1 MKPAS
6 AAPALRLSILP
17 EGVIEG
23 FGTGNQPAEIPGQVG
38 IVLDGVVYG
47 TARLS
52 PDREGACLRFT
63 LPRHLLFAE
72 MDVIDPASGE
82 SLVGLPLDL
91 SGAYAISMQESALHG
106 QVLEGAFSAADF
118 LPPELG
124 IEWVDGSWIAAQAL
138 ASRTGSEPVWRF
150 RMQLLA
156 LPRPGQKAQLR
167 ARIGGCVQ
175 ASPVITLSPEDF
187 GFAGCLDA
195 ASADFAEGWA
205 IDLKHPD
212 KRVELE
218 VFVDG
223 VFAGSTVADQPRPDV
238 QRLVPGAD
246 TCGFIHPLPPHADP
260 AARRRI
266 AVRLAGQTLGLAG
279 SPMQLKPVPGLT
291 GYFDSLHGMYAHG
304 WALNHA
310 EPDVPVQVEVVEAGG
325 TLVATGTANQFRG
338 DLLDAGMKEGHCAF
352 KIDLSAQF
360 EALMD
365 KELFV
370 KVAGTNL
377 VLAGSPQR
385 VTINKNILRFMHR
398 RRALPPAAAQRL
410 RRALNH
416 RAGTRGISFIMPVH
430 NPPRAWLVEAMESVR
445 TQFCDA
451 WELICVDDG
460 STAPHVADVLNGY
473 AARDRRIRVL
483 RSPQNVGIARAVNYG
498 LRIVRYD
505 YVAFVDHDDRLE
517 PDAAWQLISAATRTD
532 ADLLYSDEAQTADNT
547 EAITELRLR
556 PAFSHDY
563 YLSHPYFVHLVCA
576 RTDLARRIGG
586 WDESLPISA
595 DVDFVLRMIEA
606 SRNVVH
612 VPAVLYRWRTHSA
625 STGHAKQ
632 ESVMQATMG
641 ALQRHLDRLNTGATV
656 RKGVWFNQFR
666 VDWPASDG
674 KILIVIPTRNKTDL
688 LRVAI
693 ESIERYSKGIDYRL
707 VVIDHQSDEPESR
720 AYLKEVARRHVVMP
734 YEGAFNFSRMNNV
747 AVARHGR
754 DAAFLLF
761 LNNDIEATQDGF
773 LDRLRRLANRRDVGA
788 VGALL
793 MYADKTVQHAGVILG
808 FNDSAEHALKFQP
821 VWLNDK
827 GRRNLG
833 YNCALSSTRDYSAV
847 TAACLMVRSG
857 VFKQVGGFDE
867 QFGIGFNDTDL
878 CLRIAAAGYRNL
890 YDGSTLLY
898 HYESATRSETQQV
911 FHPED
916 TKLMVER
923 WGDFLRAG
931 DPFYNPNLSLRTQDH
946 VPREDPACRVAYP
959 PRVTKLDLARL
970 RGQPKPS
977 GRKAEAVRRRIRG
990 GEDVAAP
997 AGD

>member
-1 MKPAS
+1 MKRPS

-17 EGVIEG
+17 DGVIEG
-23 FGTGNQPAEIPGQVG
+23 IGNARKPGRSPGQVG
-38 IVLDGVVYG
+38 IVLDGVVQG
-47 TARLS
+47 TVRLA
-52 PDREGACLRFT
+52 ACEAGMRLRFT
-63 LPRHLLFAE
+63 LPRHLLFAA
-72 MDVIDPASGE
+72 MDVIDPQGD
-82 SLVGLPLDL
+82 SLIGQPLDL
-91 SGAYAISMQESALHG
+91 SGAYAVAMQEAALDG
-106 QVLEGAFSAADF
+106 QVFSGAFSAAEF
-118 LPPELG
+118 LAPDLG
-124 IEWVDGSWIAAQAL
+124 IEWVDGGWIAAQAVATRRGRQKL
-138 ASRTGSEPVWRF
+138 WRF
-150 RMQLLA
+150 RTRLRA
-156 LPRPGQKAQLR
+156 LPRPGQMAQLR
-167 ARIGGCVQ
+167 ARIGGCVYPD
-175 ASPVITLSPEDF
+175 PVITLTPEQL
-187 GFAGCLDA
+187 GFVGCLDA

-205 IDLKHPD
+205 IDMKRPG
-212 KRVELE
+212 KRVKLD

-223 VFAGSTVADQPRPDV
+223 AYAGSTVADQKRPDV
-238 QRLVPGAD
+238 QRLVPGAEA
-246 TCGFIHPLPPHADP
+246 CGFIHPLPAHADP
-260 AARRRI
+260 SARRRI
-266 AVRLAGQTLGLAG
+266 EVRLAGQALGLAG

-291 GYFDSLHGMYAHG
+291 GYFDSLHGMHAHG
-304 WALNHA
+304 WAVNQA
-310 EPDVPVQVEVVEAGG
+310 DPDVPVVVEVVEPGSG
-325 TLVATGTANQFRG
+325 VVATGTANQFRG
-338 DLLDAGMKEGHCAF
+338 DLLDAGMKDGHCAF

-385 VTINKNILRFMHR
+385 VTINRNILRFMHR
-398 RRALPPAAAQRL
+398 RREVQPAAAQRL

-416 RAGTRGISFIMPVH
+416 RAGTQGISFIMPVY
-430 NPPRAWLVEAMESVR
+430 NPKRAWLVEALESVR

-460 STAPHVADVLNGY
+460 STAPHVAEILNGY

-517 PDAAWQLISAATRTD
+517 PDAAWQLIRAAKATD
-532 ADLLYSDEAQTADNT
+532 ADLIYSDEAQTADNT

-576 RTDLARRIGG
+576 RTDLARLIGG
-586 WDESLPISA
+586 WDESLSISA

-606 SRNVVH
+606 SRRVVH

-656 RKGVWFNQFR
+656 QKGVWFNQFR
-666 VDWPASDG
+666 VDWPACEG
-674 KILIVIPTRNKTDL
+674 KILIVIPTKNKADL

-693 ESIERYSKGIDYRL
+693 QSIERHAKGIDYRL

-720 AYLKEVARRHVVMP
+720 AYLEDIAKRHVVMP
-734 YEGAFNFSRMNNV
+734 YEGAFNFARMNNL
-747 AVARHGR
+747 AAARYGT

-808 FNDSAEHALKFQP
+808 FNESAEHALKFQP
-821 VWLNDK
+821 VWLDDK

-847 TAACLMVRSG
+847 TAACLMVRRA
-857 VFKQVGGFDE
+857 VFNEVGGFDE

-916 TKLMVER
+916 TQLMITR
-923 WGDFLRAG
+923 WGAFLRAG

-946 VPREDPACRVAYP
+946 VPREDAACRVVYA
-959 PRVTKLDLARL
+959 PRVTWLDLGRL
-970 RGQPKPS
+970 AVEVTPS
-977 GRKAEAVRRRIRG
+977 RRKTAMMRKASRDSLDAV
-990 GEDVAAP
+990 AP

>member
-1 MKPAS
+1 MKRSLPA
-6 AAPALRLSILP
+6 PPLRLCLLP
-17 EGVIEG
+17 DGVVEGVGE
-23 FGTGNQPAEIPGQVG
+23 ARPGRRAVQVG
-38 IVLDGVVYG
+38 IVLDGVVHG
-47 TARLS
+47 TV
-52 PDREGACLRFT
+52 CLAPGDAGMGFRFS
-63 LPRHLLFAE
+63 LPRHLLFGE
-72 MDVIDPASGE
+72 MDVVDRESGE
-82 SLVGLPLDL
+82 SLIGLPLDL
-91 SGAYAISMQESALHG
+91 SGAYAVDVQEAALNG
-106 QVLEGAFSAADF
+106 QVLSGAFTAAEF
-118 LPPELG
+118 LAPELG
-124 IEWVDGSWIAAQAL
+124 IEWVDGGWIAAQAV
-138 ASRTGSEPVWRF
+138 ATRTGRQKLYRF
-150 RMQLLA
+150 RTQLRA
-156 LPRPGQKAQLR
+156 LPRPGQTAQLR
-167 ARIGGCVQ
+167 ARIGGCVYPD
-175 ASPVITLSPEDF
+175 PVIALSPADL
-187 GFAGCLDA
+187 GFVGCLDA

-205 IDLKHPD
+205 IDLKRPG
-212 KRVELE
+212 KRVKLD

-223 VFAGSTVADQPRPDV
+223 AYAGSTVADQPRPDV
-238 QRLVPGAD
+238 QRLVPGD
-246 TCGFIHPLPPHADP
+246 GVCGFIHPLPAHADP

-266 AVRLAGQTLGLAG
+266 EVRLAGHRLGLAG
-279 SPMQLKPVPGLT
+279 SPMQLVQVPGLT

-304 WALNHA
+304 WALNNA
-310 EPDVPVQVEVVEAGG
+310 APDVPVQVEVVEAGG
-325 TLVATGTANQFRG
+325 ALVATGTANQFRG

-416 RAGTRGISFIMPVH
+416 RSGTDGVSFVMPVY
-430 NPPRAWLVEAMESVR
+430 NPPRAWLVEALESVR

-460 STAPHVADVLNGY
+460 STAPHVAEILNGY
-473 AARDRRIRVL
+473 AARDKRIRVL

-498 LRIVRYD
+498 LRIVRHD

-517 PDAAWQLISAATRTD
+517 PDAAWQLIRAAKQTD

-556 PAFSHDY
+556 PAFSYDY

-586 WDESLPISA
+586 WDESLTISA

-606 SRNVVH
+606 SCNVVH

-632 ESVMQATMG
+632 ESVMQATLG
-641 ALQRHLDRLNTGATV
+641 ALQRHLDRLDTGATV
-656 RKGVWFNQFR
+656 QKGVWFNQFR
-666 VDWPASDG
+666 VDWPASSAR
-674 KILIVIPTRNKTDL
+674 ILIVIPTKNKADL

-693 ESIERYSKGIDYRL
+693 ESIERHSEGIDYRL
-707 VVIDHQSDEPESR
+707 VVIDHQSDETESR
-720 AYLKEVARRHVVMP
+720 AYLKAVSERHVVMP
-734 YEGAFNFSRMNNV
+734 YEGAFNFSRMNNL
-747 AVARHGR
+747 AAARYGK
-754 DAAFLLF
+754 DAGFFLF

-821 VWLNDK
+821 VWLDDK

-847 TAACLMVRSG
+847 TAACLMVRRA
-857 VFKQVGGFDE
+857 VFKEVGGFDE

-916 TKLMVER
+916 TQRMITR

-946 VPREDPACRVAYP
+946 VPREDAPCRVVNA
-959 PRVTKLDLARL
+959 PRMTKLDLGRLARSV
-970 RGQPKPS
+970 KPS
-977 GRKAEAVRRRIRG
+977 RRKAETMRKASRDSLDAG
-990 GEDVAAP
+990 AP